1 MSDPQ
6 PDLDADIIVQHVRDT
21 DSSGHGTRDRWLVY
35 AGRIK
40 RIDTESPQGAL
51 VFARLLADLNKRP
64 VWVLHDPD
72 GSLEPLDPR
81 AVRGCSCC

>member
-35 AGRIK
+35 AGRTK

-64 VWVLHDPD
+64 VWVLHDPH
-72 GSLEPLDPR
+72 GSLEPLDR
-81 AVRGCSCC
+81 AAVRGCSCC

>member
-1 MSDPQ
+1 MSDRQ
-6 PDLDADIIVQHVRDT
+6 PDLDSDIIVQHVTET
-21 DSSGHGTRDRWLVY
+21 DSAGHGTRDRWLVY
-35 AGRIK
+35 VGRTK
-40 RIDTESPQGAL
+40 RSDTENPRGAL

-72 GSLEPLDPR
+72 GLLEPLDPG

>member
-1 MSDPQ
+1 MPDRR
-6 PDLDADIIVQHVRDT
+6 PDLDSDIIVQHVRDI

-35 AGRIK
+35 VGRT
-40 RIDTESPQGAL
+40 RRSDTEDPRGAL

-72 GSLEPLDPR
+72 GPLEPLDSGT
-81 AVRGCSCC
+81 VRGCSCC